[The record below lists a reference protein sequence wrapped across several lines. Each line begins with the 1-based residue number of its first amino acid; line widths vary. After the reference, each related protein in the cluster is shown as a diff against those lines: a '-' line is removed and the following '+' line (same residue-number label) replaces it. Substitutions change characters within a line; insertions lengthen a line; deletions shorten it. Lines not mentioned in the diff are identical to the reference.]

1 MRAGDRLELKQT
13 PELALE
19 MLDLC
24 EAVAVDNLNCAESA
38 DSVARYP
45 DLTVGAASNQA
56 KEVVVRDRR
65 RHHGWRSVGP
75 GTLTRRTHAGFLAD
89 PVTKGTKELTARS
102 TGGSWIGS
110 KRAIIGE
117 ADSEF

>member
-24 EAVAVDNLNCAESA
+24 EAVPVDNLNCAEGA
-38 DSVARYP
+38 DGVPRYP

-56 KEVVVRDRR
+56 KEVVVRNRR
-65 RHHGWRSVGP
+65 RQHGWRSVWP
-75 GTLTRRTHAGFLAD
+75 AALTR
-89 PVTKGTKELTARS
+89 
-102 TGGSWIGS
+102 
-110 KRAIIGE
+110 
-117 ADSEF
+117 